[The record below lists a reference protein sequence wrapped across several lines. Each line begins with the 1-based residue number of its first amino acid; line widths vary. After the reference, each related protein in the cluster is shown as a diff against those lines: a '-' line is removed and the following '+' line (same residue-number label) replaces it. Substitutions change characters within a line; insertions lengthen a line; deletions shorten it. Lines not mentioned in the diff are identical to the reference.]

1 MIKIGEFIYPW
12 GNGHYSRMMSL
23 NEILPRY
30 LKEEYEIH
38 YSSKDEIYQRLL
50 EKFPS
55 QKQHV
60 HEILM
65 PTPID
70 GKSGPSVSMSLL
82 NVLLPVSKKP
92 PLIKQIADYLR
103 EEVRLYNK
111 EKFDLVINDGD
122 MGSNVLAKNRGI
134 PSIFVTNQFMPKL
147 WSTRVYFYPSLY
159 FIAKQIAK
167 ATKII
172 VADSPPPYTIC
183 KYNLNFPDKIKNK
196 VTYVGHYA
204 NRKLTTEK
212 FQTDLQRLVEGV
224 NFGYWMRTGNRSTNI
239 ITGQKY
245 EEIFHDNKMSS
256 ERRLVSHAKN
266 DPTINKVL
274 GRDGKSYSISEA
286 LEKKVDWFQID
297 IGFLSEHEKDA
308 VLRLC
313 DYVVTNGSHTVV
325 GEIVGIYAKPIIG
338 IPVYDEHTNNLKC
351 IEEQG
356 LGILARNK
364 KQVLD
369 AITQIKNHIDRF
381 GERLEVYKKNFV
393 GDGAQTTAKIVCEML
408 ENNRK
413 DNRFSQ

>member
-1 MIKIGEFIYPW
+1 
-12 GNGHYSRMMSL
+12 
-23 NEILPRY
+23 
-30 LKEEYEIH
+30 
-38 YSSKDEIYQRLL
+38 
-50 EKFPS
+50 
-55 QKQHV
+55 
-60 HEILM
+60 M

-147 WSTRVYFYPSLY
+147 WSTRVYFYPSL
-159 FIAKQIAK
+159 
-167 ATKII
+167 
-172 VADSPPPYTIC
+172 
-183 KYNLNFPDKIKNK
+183 NFTDKIKNK

-212 FQTDLQRLVEGV
+212 FQTDLQRLIEGV

-274 GRDGKSYSISEA
+274 GKDGKSYSVSDA
-286 LEKKVDWFQID
+286 LEKKVDWLQID

-356 LGILARNK
+356 LG
-364 KQVLD
+364 VL
-369 AITQIKNHIDRF
+369 
-381 GERLEVYKKNFV
+381 
-393 GDGAQTTAKIVCEML
+393 
-408 ENNRK
+408 
-413 DNRFSQ
+413 

>member
-1 MIKIGEFIYPW
+1 M
-12 GNGHYSRMMSL
+12 
-23 NEILPRY
+23 LPRY

-55 QKQHV
+55 QKQHI

-82 NVLLPVSKKP
+82 NVFLPVSKNP
-92 PLIKQIADYLR
+92 PLLKQISDYLR
-103 EEVRLYNK
+103 EEGRLYDK

-134 PSIFVTNQFMPKL
+134 PSVFVTNQFMPKL

-167 ATKII
+167 AT
-172 VADSPPPYTIC
+172 T
-183 KYNLNFPDKIKNK
+183 DKIKNK

-212 FQTDLQRLVEGV
+212 FQTDLQRLIEGT

-245 EEIFHDNKMSS
+245 EEIFHDNKMDS

-286 LEKKVDWFQID
+286 LEKKVDWLQID

-338 IPVYDEHTNNLKC
+338 IPVYDEHTNNLRC
-351 IEEQG
+351 VEEQG

-413 DNRFSQ
+413 DNRFNQ

>member
-23 NEILPRY
+23 NEVLPRY

-103 EEVRLYNK
+103 EEVRLYDK

-212 FQTDLQRLVEGV
+212 FQTDLQRLIEGV

-239 ITGQKY
+239 TTGQKY
-245 EEIFHDNKMSS
+245 EEIFHDNKMSN

-274 GRDGKSYSISEA
+274 GKDGKSYSISEA
-286 LEKKVDWFQID
+286 LEKKVDWLQID

-325 GEIVGIYAKPIIG
+325 GEILGIYAKPIIG
-338 IPVYDEHTNNLKC
+338 IPVYDEHTNNLRC
-351 IEEQG
+351 VEEQD

-369 AITQIKNHIDRF
+369 AMTQIKNRIDGF
-381 GERLEVYKKNFV
+381 SERLEVYKKNFV
-393 GDGAQTTAKIVCEML
+393 GNGAQTTAKIVCEML
-408 ENNRK
+408 ENKRK
-413 DNRFSQ
+413 DNRFNQ